1 MRIRKLMNYVK
12 DRLPDDDKLSK
23 DKSVEEELE
32 LVCCD
37 KKLDV
42 KMTLG
47 LLKQTIWD
55 QFEENKGKDLVIYY
69 RRISH

>member
-69 RRISH
+69 RRISN

>member
-55 QFEENKGKDLVIYY
+55 QVEENKGKDLVIYY
-69 RRISH
+69 RRILN